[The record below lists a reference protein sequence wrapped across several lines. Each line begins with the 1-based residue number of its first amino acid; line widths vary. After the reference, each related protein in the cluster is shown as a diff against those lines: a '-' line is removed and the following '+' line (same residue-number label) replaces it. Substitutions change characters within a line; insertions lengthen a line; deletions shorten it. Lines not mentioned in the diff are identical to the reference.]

1 MSYLLDLA
9 MDNVLIVSKFNIG
22 ELKIE
27 KLFLSYLENASTLKM
42 HGAFYATG
50 Y

>member
-22 ELKIE
+22 GLKIE
-27 KLFLSYLENASTLKM
+27 KLFYLI
-42 HGAFYATG
+42 
-50 Y
+50 